1 MRRTEYGWWLA
12 LFCTA
17 LLAALPAS
25 ANDSLWTTLRN
36 GGHVLLMRHAVTE
49 PGIGDPPQF
58 RLDDCSTQ
66 RNLSGEGRAQAVR
79 VGRLLAE
86 RRIAIG
92 PVLSSRWC
100 RCIDTARLAFG
111 QVTPE
116 PALDSFFGERS
127 AQSAPQTVAARARI
141 RGFRGSGNL
150 IMVTHQVNIT
160 ALTGEHPAMG
170 EILVVRA
177 NADGTIKLVGRIPP
191 PAS

>member
-1 MRRTEYGWWLA
+1 MPRAECGQWVA
-12 LFCTA
+12 LFCAA
-17 LLAALPAS
+17 LFAALPAH
-25 ANDSLWTTLRN
+25 ADDGLWALLRN

-66 RNLSGEGRAQAVR
+66 RNLSAEGRAQAVR

-86 RRIAIG
+86 RRVAISA
-92 PVLSSRWC
+92 VLSSRWC
-100 RCIDTARLAFG
+100 RCLDTARLAFG
-111 QVTPE
+111 QTTPE

-127 AQSAPQTVAARARI
+127 AQSAPQTVAARTRI
-141 RGFRGSGNL
+141 RGFRGPGNL
-150 IMVTHQVNIT
+150 MMVTHQVNIT

>member
-1 MRRTEYGWWLA
+1 MRPAEYGRWS
-12 LFCTA
+12 A
-17 LLAALPAS
+17 LLCTVLFAVLPAQ
-25 ANDSLWTTLRN
+25 AEDGLWMLLRN

-66 RNLSGEGRAQAVR
+66 RNLSAEGQAQAVR

-86 RRIAIG
+86 RRVAISAA
-92 PVLSSRWC
+92 LSSRWC
-100 RCIDTARLAFG
+100 RCLDTARLAFG

-116 PALDSFFGERS
+116 PALDSFFGEHS
-127 AQSAPQTVAARARI
+127 AQAAPQTMATRIRI
-141 RGFRGSGNL
+141 RGFRGPGNL
-150 IMVTHQVNIT
+150 MMVTHQVNIT
-160 ALTGEHPAMG
+160 ALTGAHPAMG